1 MEQSIEKIA
10 EILMEQGINSNI
22 QYSIT
27 AYSLNTKLSF
37 KFENATDLL
46 ALLKQTDAT
55 SNPDKALIEKAI
67 IDAGLN
73 PEQFFYVNF
82 FKEKVTEL

>member
-10 EILMEQGINSNI
+10 GILLEEGIQQNI

-37 KFENATDLL
+37 KFENAADLL
-46 ALLKQTDAT
+46 ALLKQADTT
-55 SNPDKALIEKAI
+55 FKPDEAVIEKTI

-82 FKEKVTEL
+82 YKEKVTEL

>member
-1 MEQSIEKIA
+1 MEQSIKKIA
-10 EILMEQGINSNI
+10 GVLLEEGIQRNI

-37 KFENATDLL
+37 KFENSDDLI
-46 ALLKQTDAT
+46 ALLKEADTT

-67 IDAGLN
+67 IDSGLN
-73 PEQFFYVNF
+73 PDQFFYVNF